1 MTDRKKASA
10 LRPAGRIRSVIRRLS
25 WRSTFTAF
33 GYRNYRLYFWGQI
46 VSLFGSW
53 MQTTAQGFLIY
64 ELTHS
69 AAYLGL
75 VGFATGLPTWLFM
88 LWAGVI
94 ADRFPRRRLMIIT
107 QSLMAVLAFILAFLT
122 AMDWVRPWHI
132 VLLAFALGTVN
143 AFDAPARLAI
153 VTELVDDK
161 EDLPNAIALNAA
173 MFNAALVAG
182 PAFAGLIYA
191 LLGPEWC
198 FIINGLSFFAVIAAL
213 AAMTSSPKPP
223 PAARNSVWNDIR
235 EGFRYTFS
243 HRIILTIIGLVAMI
257 SLLGMTF
264 SNIFPAWAVRVL
276 KGNAAT
282 NGLLYSARGLGALAS
297 SLFIASLGRF
307 RSKGK
312 LLTAGSLMF
321 PVMLLAFSFTRTL
334 PLSLIILAGAG
345 VASVMV
351 LNIANA
357 LVQTMVDDKL
367 RGRVMSIYSLTFFGF
382 HPIGSL
388 WVGVTADKLGPPAAL
403 AINSVILLVFAL
415 GVWFFVPG
423 LKSQK

>member
-1 MTDRKKASA
+1 
-10 LRPAGRIRSVIRRLS
+10 
-25 WRSTFTAF
+25 
-33 GYRNYRLYFWGQI
+33 
-46 VSLFGSW
+46 
-53 MQTTAQGFLIY
+53 
-64 ELTHS
+64 
-69 AAYLGL
+69 
-75 VGFATGLPTWLFM
+75 
-88 LWAGVI
+88 
-94 ADRFPRRRLMIIT
+94 
-107 QSLMAVLAFILAFLT
+107 
-122 AMDWVRPWHI
+122 
-132 VLLAFALGTVN
+132 VN